1 MSEKR
6 MRRDAVFTPGL
17 APAES
22 ARVVIGLNAAIVAM
36 GEDVPHVLVIHHD
49 DAPGKGESR
58 LSGDGLPFGPFEP
71 LTHRTMEIGLRRW
84 VEAQTGLALG
94 YVEQLYTFADR
105 GRHVTGLD
113 EDPHVV
119 SVGYL
124 ALTRHAPVPAALGA
138 DWRSW
143 YLYFPWEDHRHR
155 TPPMIAEVIEPLLRL
170 WSEGAGDSGLRLR
183 RAERSSLCFGLDGL
197 AWNEEQTLDRYELL
211 YEAGLVLEA
220 RRDRPQLHTG
230 ISALLTER
238 GAPQGGLGEPMIHDH
253 RRILATAMG
262 RLRGKLKYR
271 PVVFELMP
279 PTFTLFELQQTVEA
293 VSGVRLHKQNFR
305 RLLARTGLVEPT
317 GRHTNVSGG
326 RPAEQFR
333 FRREVLRERPA
344 PGVRMPAPR
353 PSRIG

>member
-1 MSEKR
+1 MSETI
-6 MRRDAVFTPGL
+6 FTPGL
-17 APAES
+17 TAAES

-36 GEDVPHVLVIHHD
+36 REETPEVLVIHHGGTPSD
-49 DAPGKGESR
+49 S
-58 LSGDGLPFGPFEP
+58 LPFGPFEP
-71 LTHRTMEIGLRRW
+71 RTHRTMEIGLRRW
-84 VEAQTGLALG
+84 VEAQTELALG

-105 GRHVTGLD
+105 GRHAAGAG

-124 ALTRHAPVPAALGA
+124 ALTRHAAVPKALGA
-138 DWRSW
+138 EWRSW
-143 YLYFPWEDHRHR
+143 YRYFPWEDHRAAR
-155 TPPMIAEVIEPLLRL
+155 PPMIGAVIEPLLRS
-170 WSEGAGDSGLRLR
+170 WAESAGEAPVRAR
-183 RAERSSLCFGLDGL
+183 RAERASLCFGFEGL
-197 AWNEEQTLDRYELL
+197 AWNEEQTLERYELL

-220 RRDRPQLHTG
+220 RHDRPQQHG
-230 ISALLTER
+230 GMAALLTER
-238 GAPQGGLGEPMIHDH
+238 GAPASGLGEPMIHDH

-279 PTFTLFELQQTVEA
+279 PTFTLLELQQTVEA

-317 GRHTNVSGG
+317 GRVTTKTGG

-344 PGVRMPAPR
+344 PGVRVPAPR
-353 PSRIG
+353 RGR